1 MDKNARATREMQP
14 REFARLGVQARAR
27 IRIGKRSYAGY
38 IENISEGGARIVT
51 LTPIVDSGAVTVTLA
66 DLQPLRGELR
76 WSEGCAGGVQFQLK
90 MDSEML
96 HQWLSFRI
104 RRAA

>member
-1 MDKNARATREMQP
+1 VANETTGTTGIRARQ
-14 REFARLGVQARAR
+14 FARLGVQARAR
-27 IRIGKRSYAGY
+27 IRIGKRSYAGH

-76 WSEGCAGGVQFQLK
+76 WSEGCVGGVQFRLRL
-90 MDSEML
+90 DTDIL